1 VTAPSRARRRVPVV
15 PPQHGAWAFL
25 ALPVAVA
32 VTVSPW
38 TPLLVLLAVAWVC
51 AYPASFFVL
60 ALVRDRAARHPSAR
74 RFARPLAIWL
84 VPVLAAGIPLL
95 IARPWLLWV
104 ALGYLALFAVNISF
118 ARRHDERALANDA
131 VFVAECAAMVPV
143 TWAVAAGDTSLAPPP
158 LASVPGQVWVLTAAV
173 ALLLSGSTL
182 HVKSLIRERADP
194 RFARAS
200 REFAWAC
207 LLGSLGLAAWWGL
220 PTGLLLVVPF
230 AWFALRSIALADPA
244 SRPAR
249 IGMIELVGFVLLVV
263 ASVVASAAGGPT

>member
-1 VTAPSRARRRVPVV
+1 M

-32 VTVSPW
+32 VTVSPR
-38 TPLLVLLAVAWVC
+38 TPLLLLVAAAWIC
-51 AYPASFFVL
+51 AYPASYFVL
-60 ALVRDRAARHPSAR
+60 AVVRDRASRHPDPG
-74 RFARPLAIWL
+74 RFIRPLAIWWI
-84 VPVLAAGIPLL
+84 PTLAAGLPLL
-95 IARPWLLWV
+95 IARPWLVWV
-104 ALGYLALFAVNISF
+104 ALGYAALFTVNIAF
-118 ARRHDERALANDA
+118 ARRRDERALVNDA

-143 TWAVAAGDTSLAPPP
+143 TWAVAAGGSSLAPPP
-158 LASVPGQVWVLTAAV
+158 LASVPAHVWVLTAAV

-207 LLGSLGLAAWWGL
+207 LLLSLGLAAWWGL
-220 PTGLLLVVPF
+220 PSGLLLVAPF
-230 AWFALRSIALADPA
+230 AWFALRSVLLADPT

-249 IGMIELVGFVLLVV
+249 LGMVELVGFVLLVLAAAV
-263 ASVVASAAGGPT
+263 ATATGGPS